1 MRDKNSLEFEFLAL
15 ALLLKTQTPNCFC
28 DPKRPNFELFGRGFG
43 AFVKGNGI
51 TIIVIFDLSNE
62 TFD

>member
-1 MRDKNSLEFEFLAL
+1 MFLAL
-15 ALLLKTQTPNCFC
+15 AQNSHPKLFC

-51 TIIVIFDLSNE
+51 TIIATFDLSNE